1 MVAGGTQQRFAVV
14 IEQQAVNP
22 DARDHSH
29 LVEREKKASKRGNW
43 NVDVYEL
50 LREVRSRSVRERC
63 RERIELKDPVHGE
76 ESERER
82 CSLTRHSAALGRRLS
97 DRVCADC
104 SQPIEKLRVFDVEL
118 PQVCEQRQH
127 GGVCHRDGGR
137 LRHATRSL
145 RFSPARR

>member
-29 LVEREKKASKRGNW
+29 LVEREQKASKGGNW

-50 LREVRSRSVRERC
+50 LRELRSRSVRERC

-82 CSLTRHSAALGRRLS
+82 CSLTRHRAQPLGADSATEFVPTAHSRLKSSAFLTWSCRRSASS
-97 DRVCADC
+97 DSMAA
-104 SQPIEKLRVFDVEL
+104 SAIAMEA
-118 PQVCEQRQH
+118 
-127 GGVCHRDGGR
+127 G
-137 LRHATRSL
+137 
-145 RFSPARR
+145 